1 MDLMKDK
8 STSVTPEP
16 APDEAAA
23 SRHGNTQVGQDE
35 WLRGAID
42 LIAEQGVGGLKVEPL
57 ARRLGITKGSF
68 YHHFDDRADL
78 IAQALD
84 LWLRLATLDIIDRL
98 APIVDPEARLRAL
111 FTESFG
117 ELVDGPIDALL
128 VAQIDDPVVGPV
140 IRRATAERLAFLE
153 RAYLDLGLPPRRA
166 TARARLA
173 YAAYVGT
180 GHLTKALSAGATPD
194 VAAEAAYERELE
206 ILLGP

>member
-1 MDLMKDK
+1 MKDK

-180 GHLTKALSAGATPD
+180 GHLTKALPAGATPD